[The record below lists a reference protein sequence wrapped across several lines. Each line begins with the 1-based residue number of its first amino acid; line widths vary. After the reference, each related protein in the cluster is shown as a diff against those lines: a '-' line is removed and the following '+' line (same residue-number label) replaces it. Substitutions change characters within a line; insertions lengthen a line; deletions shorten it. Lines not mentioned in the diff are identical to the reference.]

1 MDKSDFDLEVLY
13 ITTWLVL
20 DYFSYRDRVIMNDFI
35 DIGDYIT
42 RSDVYD
48 CYWSIWFI
56 DDLEDGYID
65 DFEDMSWL
73 YTLLGLLVITHPKYL
88 DLLEKLDRLYLVSTW

>member
-1 MDKSDFDLEVLY
+1 MILRIY
-13 ITTWLVL
+13 ITSWLVL
-20 DYFSYRDRVIMNDFI
+20 DYFSYGDRVIMNDFI

-42 RSDVYD
+42 CSELMTTIDRSD
-48 CYWSIWFI
+48 I

-73 YTLLGLLVITHPKYL
+73 YTLPGLFY
-88 DLLEKLDRLYLVSTW
+88 SWQ

>member
-1 MDKSDFDLEVLY
+1 
-13 ITTWLVL
+13 
-20 DYFSYRDRVIMNDFI
+20 MNDFI

-42 RSDVYD
+42 CSEFYGS
-48 CYWSIWFI
+48 YWSIWFI

>member
-1 MDKSDFDLEVLY
+1 
-13 ITTWLVL
+13 
-20 DYFSYRDRVIMNDFI
+20 MNDFI

-42 RSDVYD
+42 CSELMTAIDRSD
-48 CYWSIWFI
+48 I

-73 YTLLGLLVITHPKYL
+73 YTLPELFY
-88 DLLEKLDRLYLVSTW
+88 SW